1 MSKEEGSFLKFI
13 AGMLS
18 GLVSGFVLGL
28 LFAPKS
34 GNEIRET
41 LSSKSK
47 ELKDLTVSRFEEF
60 QQISKGKIVD
70 VTGNIQTRANKISS
84 RLDEMAKRGTNV
96 LIQDEVQ

>member
-1 MSKEEGSFLKFI
+1 MSKEEGSSLKFI

-70 VTGNIQTRANKISS
+70 VTGSIQTKANKISS
-84 RLDEMAKRGTNV
+84 KLDELAKRGTDV